1 MGFLFAKIKK
11 YSSEDVEEVDII
23 ALKDEESSNNVSDT
37 NLQIR
42 GTREALKALAIH
54 FKAEVTS
61 KPPKFF
67 ERVVLPFQVITG
79 ALKDIFWDLCGTF
92 WTFFGPF
99 LDLFWQFESH

>member
-1 MGFLFAKIKK
+1 MFARIKE
-11 YSSEDVEEVDII
+11 YPSEDVEEVDII

-67 ERVVLPFQVITG
+67 ERVVLPFQVMLLYIIFGDICETSE
-79 ALKDIFWDLCGTF
+79 ALWDHCGTSM
-92 WTFFGPF
+92 GP
-99 LDLFWQFESH
+99 LRDIY

>member
-1 MGFLFAKIKK
+1 MEFFVCQYKK
-11 YSSEDVEEVDII
+11 YPSEDDEEVDII

-67 ERVVLPFQVITG
+67 ERVVLPFQVMI
-79 ALKDIFWDLCGTF
+79 
-92 WTFFGPF
+92 
-99 LDLFWQFESH
+99 

>member
-11 YSSEDVEEVDII
+11 YPSEDVEEVDII
-23 ALKDEESSNNVSDT
+23 ALNDEESSNNVSDT

-67 ERVVLPFQVITG
+67 ERVVLPFQVM
-79 ALKDIFWDLCGTF
+79 L
-92 WTFFGPF
+92 
-99 LDLFWQFESH
+99 